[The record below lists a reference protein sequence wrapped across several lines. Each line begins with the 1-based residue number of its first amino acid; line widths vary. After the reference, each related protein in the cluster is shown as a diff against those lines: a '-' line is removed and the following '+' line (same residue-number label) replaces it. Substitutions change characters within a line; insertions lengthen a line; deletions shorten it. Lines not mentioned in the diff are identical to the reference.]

1 MRKRL
6 FVPLNEEKTVST
18 GTETTTSTT
27 IENKVNESSEELV
40 TMEELKTGLNL
51 LDLIRNGHSEY
62 ENYKAAMDIT
72 DNGKIR
78 VQIWSDEEDAYSE
91 IEING
96 RGVKDCEA
104 ALDMAIE
111 EYIEY
116 LYKTKGIELNESVK
130 DAFLA
135 GAIGLSLAS
144 GGVGGS
150 LSDLKQSDAERY
162 ERIEQARNSID
173 RQAEDKLSREYDF
186 YISKDWNLMDPKE
199 EGYVYDKTEKGG
211 YYILSVMVDE
221 PRRGLERDDQ
231 YAQRHIYE
239 FEVEKNIY
247 DEYNVGDYINFED
260 IGIEVYSI

>member
-62 ENYKAAMDIT
+62 EAYNAAMDIS
-72 DNGKIR
+72 DSGKIR
-78 VQIWSDEEDAYSE
+78 VQIWSDEDDAYSE

-144 GGVGGS
+144 GGIGGS
-150 LSDLKQSDAERY
+150 VSDLKQSDAERY

-221 PRRGLERDDQ
+221 PRKGLERDDQ
-231 YAQRHIYE
+231 YARRHIYE